1 MSAARGK
8 AASATPDAAEQAAA
22 EQAAAEQAAAE
33 QAAAEQAAAEQA
45 AAEQAAAEQAAAE
58 PEPEGEV
65 RVQMLVAISG
75 TRNGEKWPDVGG
87 VISLPADEAA
97 GYIANGYAAAAV

>member
-1 MSAARGK
+1 MSGARGK

-45 AAEQAAAEQAAAE
+45 AAE
-58 PEPEGEV
+58 GEV
-65 RVQMLVAISG
+65 RVQMLVAITG
-75 TRNGEKWPDVGG
+75 TRDGEKWPAVGG

-97 GYIANGYAAAAV
+97 GYIANGYATPTE

>member
-1 MSAARGK
+1 MSAQRSK

-33 QAAAEQAAAEQA
+33 QAAAE
-45 AAEQAAAEQAAAE
+45 
-58 PEPEGEV
+58 GEV

-75 TRNGEKWPDVGG
+75 TRNGEKWPAVGEAF
-87 VISLPADEAA
+87 SLPAEEAA
-97 GYIANGYAAAAV
+97 GYIANGYAKPAE